1 MGGPTSG
8 RDGLRRADRITS
20 ILDRLSH
27 HHDVVASQLAA
38 EFGVSSA
45 TLRRDLQLL
54 EDQHLLART
63 HGGARAQDLS
73 YELPVRYRSGR
84 HKEAKRAIAAYA
96 AGRLPRGRL
105 TVGLTGGTT
114 TSAVARCIAERV
126 DLTVVT
132 NALNIGYELAL
143 RPRLDVIMTGGIT
156 RTQSYELVGPIADR
170 ALAELN
176 LQVAV
181 VGADGVSVA
190 GLTTHD
196 VVEAHTNQMM
206 ISRAERVIVVAD
218 GSKIGA
224 TLVARMCALDDVS
237 ELVTDTSADP
247 QAVEALRQAGL
258 EVHLV
263 SAGDVVDQE

>member
-1 MGGPTSG
+1 MSAAGPG
-8 RDGLRRADRITS
+8 ALRRADRIST
-20 ILDRLSH
+20 ILDRLGRQQ
-27 HHDVVASQLAA
+27 DVVASELAA
-38 EFGVSSA
+38 EFGVSAA

-73 YELPVRYRSGR
+73 HELPVRYRGGR

-114 TSAVARCIAERV
+114 ISAVARCIAGRV

-132 NALNIGYELAL
+132 NALDIGYELAL

-156 RTQSYELVGPIADR
+156 RTQTYELVGPMADR
-170 ALAELN
+170 TLADLN
-176 LQVAV
+176 LQIAV
-181 VGADGVSVA
+181 VGADGVSTA

-196 VVEAHTNQMM
+196 LVEAHTNQVM
-206 ISRAERVIVVAD
+206 ISRAERVMVVAD

-224 TLVARMCALDDVS
+224 TLVARMCPLADVA
-237 ELVTDTSADP
+237 ELITDTTADP
-247 QAVEALRQAGL
+247 EAVAQLRRAGL
-258 EVHLV
+258 DVHLV
-263 SAGDVVDQE
+263 PVPERPDPG